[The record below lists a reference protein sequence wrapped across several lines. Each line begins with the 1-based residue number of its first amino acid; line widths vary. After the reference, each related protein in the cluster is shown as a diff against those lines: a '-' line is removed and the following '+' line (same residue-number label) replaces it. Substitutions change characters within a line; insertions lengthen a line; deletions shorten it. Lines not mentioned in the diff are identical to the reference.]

1 MLFISFSLTAMERDK
16 EQVTLL
22 SLPNDLKI
30 EILVKLLSKSD
41 SSLVPLE
48 DAGMFLRPFL
58 LSSRTVYFNDEFQN
72 KLFKR
77 MQQIY
82 RYLFEPYIWFDIPTP
97 TSKKNLQNTQ
107 INFANTMVRLIVDRS
122 SFYPVQINMLRQV
135 YPQHA
140 AILRKKWDKH
150 VKDYVTLSNS
160 TPQSPV
166 R

>member
-1 MLFISFSLTAMERDK
+1 MEIDK
-16 EQVTLL
+16 DQVTLL
-22 SLPNDLKI
+22 LLPNDLKI
-30 EILVKLLSKSD
+30 EILIKLLSRSD
-41 SSLVPLE
+41 SFLVPLE
-48 DAGMFLRPFL
+48 EAGMLLRPFL

-82 RYLFEPYIWFDIPTP
+82 RYLFESYIWSEIPTP

-107 INFANTMVRLIVDRS
+107 INFADTMVRLIVDKS
-122 SFYPVQINMLRQV
+122 SFYPAQINMLRQV

-150 VKDYVTLSNS
+150 IKDYIISSNS
-160 TPQSPV
+160 IPRLPTQCKLIQ
-166 R
+166 